1 MVTNVRTCFISTL
14 PCLFFITKK
23 KYLFSFLSGEIQ
35 QPADPGHCLHL
46 KGPQANK
53 DC

>member
-1 MVTNVRTCFISTL
+1 MFYLYTPLLIFHNQ
-14 PCLFFITKK
+14 K

-35 QPADPGHCLHL
+35 QSADPGHCLHL